1 MGTQI
6 LAEQCVKAHILVAFL
21 GYAMWVTL
29 KRLLDR
35 NHFDLSPTRA
45 LSLLST
51 LQSADIVLPTS
62 DGCELR
68 RGLGQRIGDIGN
80 LFYKDVP
87 PASVAALWV
96 HCVDPTLRCGS
107 FDIFQGIEAFRF
119 QD

>member
-68 RGLGQRIGDIGN
+68 LRRITELSPRQKQLLYQLGITLLEPFN
-80 LFYKDVP
+80 LNLEC
-87 PASVAALWV
+87 SENSAL
-96 HCVDPTLRCGS
+96 
-107 FDIFQGIEAFRF
+107 A
-119 QD
+119 